1 MQKELDVTGGE
12 TTTAW
17 TPLAERMRPQTLN
30 EYVGQHHILGEGR
43 LLRRLIE
50 EGRARSIIFYGPA
63 GTGKTT
69 LAKIYAEA
77 IGATFVS
84 ISGVMSGVK
93 DVREAVSDAR
103 LRSMTEEKATVLFV
117 DEIHRFNKAQQD
129 ALLPHVEKGTIILV
143 GATTENPS
151 FEIIKPLHSR
161 ARILEI
167 HPLSDDDLR
176 TVIRRALDDDR
187 GLGPAGPDIESDALD
202 MMVAGSRGDARLAL
216 NTLEIAADI
225 AYARAKA
232 DREPDVIID
241 VETVRESDQKRAVLY
256 DRAGDE
262 HYQVVSAFIKSMRG
276 GDPDAALYYLVR
288 MLEGGEDPLFI
299 LRRMVIFA
307 SEDVGNADPHA
318 LQVAMNATEAFR
330 FVGMPEGVLP
340 MTQAVTYLAS
350 APKSNAALVAY
361 GLARKDVLSAGNT
374 PVPRHLVNAPTPLMS
389 EMGYGKGYRYP
400 HNFDGHYVPQDYRPE
415 RLQGRVYYTPAAEGD
430 EREIAERLRA
440 WHPTRYA
447 APDSASTDGNDRAPG
462 DTASN
467 NTAPNNPA
475 SDDAGQKKR

>member
-1 MQKELDVTGGE
+1 MQKEIDVSASDDQ
-12 TTTAW
+12 TTAW
-17 TPLAERMRPQTLN
+17 TPLAERMRPRTLD
-30 EYVGQHHILGEGR
+30 EYVGQQHILGPGR

-50 EGRARSIIFYGPA
+50 EKRPRSLIFYGPA

-77 IGATFVS
+77 IGATFVG

-103 LRSMTEEKATVLFV
+103 LRSMADNKATVLFV

-129 ALLPHVEKGTIILV
+129 ALLPYVEKGTIVLV

-167 HPLSDDDLR
+167 HPLGDEDLR
-176 TVIRRALDDDR
+176 TLLTRALEDER
-187 GLGPAGPDIESDALD
+187 GLGPTGPDIEPEALN
-202 MMVAGSRGDARLAL
+202 MLIAGARGDARLAL
-216 NTLEIAADI
+216 NTLEVAADI

-232 DREPDVIID
+232 DREPDVVID

-276 GDPDAALYYLVR
+276 GDPDASLYYLVR

-307 SEDVGNADPHA
+307 SEDIGNADPHA
-318 LQVAMNATEAFR
+318 LQVAINATEAFR

-340 MTQAVTYLAS
+340 LTQAVTYLAS
-350 APKSNAALVAY
+350 APKSNAALLAY
-361 GLARKDVLSAGNT
+361 GRARKDVISAGNI

-400 HNFDGHYVPQDYRPE
+400 HDFEGNYVPQDYRPQ
-415 RLQGRVYYTPAAEGD
+415 RLQGRLYYTPSTHGK
-430 EREIAERLRA
+430 EREIGERLKM
-440 WHPTRYA
+440 WHPARYA
-447 APDSASTDGNDRAPG
+447 TPQDPEDE
-462 DTASN
+462 
-467 NTAPNNPA
+467 
-475 SDDAGQKKR
+475 K

>member
-1 MQKELDVTGGE
+1 MQKEIDVSE
-12 TTTAW
+12 DDRIDAW
-17 TPLAERMRPQTLN
+17 TPLAERMRPQSLD
-30 EYVGQHHILGEGR
+30 EYVGQHHILGKGR

-50 EGRARSIIFYGPA
+50 EKRARSIIFYGPA

-69 LAKIYAEA
+69 LAGIYAEA
-77 IGATFVS
+77 IGATFVG
-84 ISGVMSGVK
+84 ISGVMAGVK

-103 LRSMTEEKATVLFV
+103 LRSMTERKATVLFV

-129 ALLPHVEKGTIILV
+129 ALLPHVEKGTIVLV

-176 TVIRRALDDDR
+176 TVIVRALEDER
-187 GLGPAGPDIESDALD
+187 GLGPTGPDIEPDALN
-202 MMVAGSRGDARLAL
+202 MLIAGARGDARLAL
-216 NTLEIAADI
+216 NTLEVAADI

-232 DREPDVIID
+232 DREPDVVID
-241 VETVRESDQKRAVLY
+241 VDIVRESDQKRAVLY

-276 GDPDAALYYLVR
+276 GDPDAAMYYLVR

-307 SEDVGNADPHA
+307 SEDIGNADPHA
-318 LQVAMNATEAFR
+318 LQVAIHATEAFR
-330 FVGMPEGVLP
+330 FVGMPEGVLS

-350 APKSNAALVAY
+350 APKSNSALMAY
-361 GLARKDVLSAGNT
+361 GRARRDVIQAGNT

-415 RLQGRVYYTPAAEGD
+415 RLQGRVYYTPSSEGR
-430 EREIAERLRA
+430 EREILARLKT

-447 APDSASTDGNDRAPG
+447 DLEDARNADDGPDG
-462 DTASN
+462 DKA
-467 NTAPNNPA
+467 
-475 SDDAGQKKR
+475 